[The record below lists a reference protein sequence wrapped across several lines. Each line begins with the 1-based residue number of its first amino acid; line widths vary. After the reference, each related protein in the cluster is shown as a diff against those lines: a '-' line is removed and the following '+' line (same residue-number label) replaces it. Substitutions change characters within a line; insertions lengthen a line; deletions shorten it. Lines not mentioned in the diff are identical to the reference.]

1 MRKMWKLLVYFIM
14 RTFINRIQYVL
25 YFLIPTTKNQC
36 QCNGIDN
43 KKSIVPSQNAPPI
56 NLIIIPFNNFI
67 VCRLLKLHFI
77 TQIIKS
83 KYYFSLNNVSI
94 QFTMPQLSVLARFF
108 SVKLKYNKARHNLHR
123 HQHHHRR
130 IDQSKHIDS
139 RLFVMRCFSDQFVL
153 WTVLPDINR
162 WSSLFLF
169 GISQIYVVSWT
180 LAAKLFLSVSFVII
194 IDKQSNILFRLTS
207 IRSIWI
213 MFVNSYKTNI

>member
-67 VCRLLKLHFI
+67 VCRPLKLHFI

-83 KYYFSLNNVSI
+83 KYYLSLNNVSI

-108 SVKLKYNKARHNLHR
+108 SVSSNTT
-123 HQHHHRR
+123 
-130 IDQSKHIDS
+130 KHDTI
-139 RLFVMRCFSDQFVL
+139 C
-153 WTVLPDINR
+153 TV
-162 WSSLFLF
+162 
-169 GISQIYVVSWT
+169 IS
-180 LAAKLFLSVSFVII
+180 II
-194 IDKQSNILFRLTS
+194 IDASTSQNILTAVCLLCDVFRISLCCERCCL
-207 IRSIWI
+207 I
-213 MFVNSYKTNI
+213 